1 MPALE
6 LILQEHT
13 EKLTF
18 AVSQQYSCHMVAIGV
33 PRNSLIDGEIPE
45 ELPSKAK
52 GEWGE
57 REGEA
62 LCYIL
67 DAM

>member
-1 MPALE
+1 
-6 LILQEHT
+6 
-13 EKLTF
+13 
-18 AVSQQYSCHMVAIGV
+18 MVAIGV

-67 DAM
+67 DAMYFYVKKNNEGSKRITD